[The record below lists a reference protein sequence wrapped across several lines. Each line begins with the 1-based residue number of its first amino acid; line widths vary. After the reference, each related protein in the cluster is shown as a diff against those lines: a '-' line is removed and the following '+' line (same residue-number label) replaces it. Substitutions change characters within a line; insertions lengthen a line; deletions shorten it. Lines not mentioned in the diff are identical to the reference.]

1 MCRNRNAKYGS
12 RLNKVAAT
20 IWKPYT
26 LEKYTRKQI
35 NSSQQIYGL
44 PNPKQSIQMQIQQL
58 NVCNA
63 MLTKHRREK

>member
-35 NSSQQIYGL
+35 NLWFTKSKAIDSNA
-44 PNPKQSIQMQIQQL
+44 NPTIKCMQ
-58 NVCNA
+58 CNA
-63 MLTKHRREK
+63 NKTPHLLPHIYE